1 MLTRLPLTPEADSI
15 DAPFL
20 AFSEASVE
28 TGIVLLVEPIELL
41 VPLVEVLVDELGEL
55 GELEE
60 LEAAFVGLKVS
71 CPTAKPTFAA

>member
-15 DAPFL
+15 DAPLL

-41 VPLVEVLVDELGEL
+41 VLLVEVLVDEL